1 MLDSLSR
8 MEIFFIMGRRLTI
21 IVERLIFKRIFPQ
34 RVYEWRRETPSVF
47 CGKRSSR
54 NKSSWPFIARID
66 RI

>member
-8 MEIFFIMGRRLTI
+8 MEIFFIMGRRLI

-47 CGKRSSR
+47 VENDRAEINRVGRLSR
-54 NKSSWPFIARID
+54 G
-66 RI
+66 

>member
-34 RVYEWRRETPSVF
+34 RVYEWRREIPSVF
-47 CGKRSSR
+47 VENDRAEINRVGRLSR
-54 NKSSWPFIARID
+54 G
-66 RI
+66 

>member
-34 RVYEWRRETPSVF
+34 RVYKWRRETPSVF
-47 CGKRSSR
+47 VENDRAEINRVGRLSR
-54 NKSSWPFIARID
+54 G
-66 RI
+66 